1 MEKSRLRHDGGI
13 VIEEGGRAAMNRKR
27 THGALHGCTAIFAT
41 IFVILSVGGTG
52 VSLPSTGY
60 IVGPGDVLEISV
72 FGYPEL
78 TREIAIG
85 PDGKAV
91 LPLIGSISTGGA
103 SIEGLTGLLTRA
115 YAEYIINPRVMVS
128 IKEFRKVRASM
139 LGQVT
144 RPGAYELP
152 LGSRLLDLIAVAGGP
167 TDAAALKGAQLLRP
181 GQPPVAVDL
190 TRVMAGEPSLNMPLN
205 GGETLVIPEDL
216 TGFVTIQGE
225 VARPGRYRLKGDM
238 RVVDAL
244 LAAGG
249 LTDRASVA
257 QASLVH
263 ASNEQEPLNL
273 DALLLHQ
280 EMSYNV
286 PLQPGDIL
294 FIPEEIN
301 NKIYVIG
308 DVKNPGVFT
317 LKGQVTLLQAIAM
330 AGGPEQR
337 GPATAKSAYVVRR
350 PGNHSQE
357 IQAGPARVSDL
368 PNGGTLITADLSA
381 LMNDPSKDVA
391 VQPGDVVVIPQTG
404 LGGLQVIANILGG
417 FASVFW
423 FLK

>member
-1 MEKSRLRHDGGI
+1 MNWN
-13 VIEEGGRAAMNRKR
+13 RARS
-27 THGALHGCTAIFAT
+27 GTAILAT
-41 IFVILSVGGTG
+41 ISLILTWGGAAVG
-52 VSLPSTGY
+52 LPPTGY
-60 IVGPGDVLEISV
+60 VVGPGDVLEISV
-72 FGYPEL
+72 FGYPDL
-78 TREIAIG
+78 TREIAVG
-85 PDGKAV
+85 PDGKAA
-91 LPLIGSISTGGA
+91 LPLIGFISTAGA
-103 SIEGLTGLLTRA
+103 SIERLTDLLTRA

-128 IKEFRKVRASM
+128 VKEFRKVRASM

-152 LGSRLLDLIAVAGGP
+152 LGARLLDLVAAGGGP

-190 TRVMAGEPSLNMPLN
+190 TRVMAGDPALNVSLT

-216 TGFVTIQGE
+216 TDFVVVQGE

-238 RVVDAL
+238 HVLDAL

-263 ASNEQEPLNL
+263 SSNAQEPLDL
-273 DALLLHQ
+273 DALLLRQ

-286 PLQPGDIL
+286 PLHPGDIL
-294 FIPEEIN
+294 FVPEETN

-308 DVKNPGVFT
+308 DVKNPGVFI
-317 LKGQVTLLQAIAM
+317 LKGQVTLLQALAM

-337 GPATAKSAYVVRR
+337 GPGTAKSAYIVRR
-350 PGNHSQE
+350 PGNHTEE
-357 IQAGPARVSDL
+357 IRAGPARVSGL
-368 PNGGTLITADLSA
+368 PNGGTLITADLPT
-381 LMNDPSKDVA
+381 LMREPSKDVA
-391 VQPGDVVVIPQTG
+391 VQPGDVLVVPQSS
-404 LGGLQVIANILGG
+404 LGGLQVVANILGG
-417 FASVFW
+417 LASFFW